1 MTDDAETR
9 TRAVCAPTRGRA
21 AVAAGLLM
29 AAFVFS
35 HFFRSAH
42 AVLATDVAADIGVG
56 ADGLG
61 LLSAAFFAGVAV
73 MQIPVGVLFDHFGIR
88 LIIPALMMLA
98 VLGTWGVAAAPGL
111 ALMTGGWLLIGI
123 GVSGIFS
130 GALVAFSHWFPDR
143 FTQLASLTVAIGGV
157 GNIAAATPLS
167 LASDMFGW
175 RVAMAGVGVAL
186 LIAGALVVAVV
197 PGGGMS
203 NARSHD
209 TRLKDIWRGLGG
221 MLRNR
226 DLQRLM
232 PVAFVSYASL
242 IAVRGL
248 WAGPFLADRFGLD
261 RVGQGDVVL
270 AMAVAM
276 IAGPMLYARL
286 AGHGERQRRLI
297 VAGGGV
303 SVVFLLLFGFAPF
316 TAVWQAGVVFAL
328 LGLAGC
334 YFVLMFSYGRSL
346 FQPEQV
352 GRAVTVIN
360 FLCFAGVAVIQSITS
375 WAMSLFPAE
384 TGMVAAEGYQLLSA
398 GLSALVVLSL
408 VPLLRRS

>member
-1 MTDDAETR
+1 M
-9 TRAVCAPTRGRA
+9 
-21 AVAAGLLM
+21 AAGLLM
-29 AAFVFS
+29 ASFVFS

-61 LLSAAFFAGVAV
+61 LLSAAFFAGVAL
-73 MQIPVGVLFDHFGIR
+73 MQIPVGVLSDRFGIR
-88 LIIPALMMLA
+88 VLIPGLMMLA

-111 ALMTGGWLLIGI
+111 GLMTVGWLLIGI

-143 FTQLASLTVAIGGV
+143 FTQLASLIVAIGGV

-167 LASDMFGW
+167 LASELFGW
-175 RVAMAGVGVAL
+175 RAAMAGVGVAM

-197 PGGGMS
+197 PGGGMGS
-203 NARSHD
+203 GTTQNTD
-209 TRLKDIWRGLGG
+209 LKDVWRGLGS

-232 PVAFVSYASL
+232 PLAFVAYASL
-242 IAVRGL
+242 IVVRGL

-261 RVGQGDVVL
+261 RIAQGDVVL
-270 AMAVAM
+270 LMAVAM
-276 IAGPMLYARL
+276 IAGPIIYGRI
-286 AGHGERQRRLI
+286 AGQGERQRHVI
-297 VAGGGV
+297 VAGGGL
-303 SVVFLLLFGFAPF
+303 SVIFLLLFGFAPF
-316 TAVWQAGVVFAL
+316 TAVWQASAVFAS
-328 LGLAGC
+328 LGLTGC
-334 YFVLMFSYGRSL
+334 YFVLMYSYGRSL
-346 FQPEQV
+346 FRPEQV

-360 FLCFAGVAVIQSITS
+360 FLCFAGVAVIQSATS

-384 TGMVAAEGYQLLSA
+384 QGMVATEGYRLLSA
-398 GLSALVVLSL
+398 GLSVLVVLSL
-408 VPLLRRS
+408 LPLLKRSAHR